1 MGNGQKKE
9 GEMAIIFRKVLIV
22 DGRGGLPERGF
33 VVVEKDR
40 ITKVGKGTDP
50 GEKNGHEIVDLE
62 GRTILPG
69 MIDCHVHLCIDGSA
83 DPIQSLRKDSE
94 QLVTL
99 KAAKNAYLS
108 LSAGVTTI
116 RDLGSLKG
124 ITVSLRDAINLGI
137 TIGPRIV
144 CCNQAVCITGGQG
157 WEFSRQADG
166 VDGVRQ
172 AVREQL
178 RAGANFIKLMSTG
191 GVMTPGI
198 DPGAAQFTYE
208 ELRAG
213 VEEAHKAGR
222 KAASHAQGNEGI
234 KNSLRAGI
242 DTIEHGIFLDDEA
255 ISLFLEKKAVLVPT
269 LSAPFNIMEKGEKS
283 GIPAFV
289 IEKTQR
295 VKDTH
300 IESAKKAYQAGIPIA
315 MGADAGT
322 PFNGHGENLKELEL
336 LVGVGLSPM
345 EAILSATRIA
355 AGAIGLSHMI
365 GTVEEGKLADLIV
378 VEGDPLKDI
387 KILQNKNNIVAI
399 MKDGRFFK
407 KLI

>member
-1 MGNGQKKE
+1 
-9 GEMAIIFRKVLIV
+9 MAVIFRDAFII
-22 DGRGGLPERGF
+22 DGKGNVIDRGF
-33 VVVEKDR
+33 VVVEKNR
-40 ITKVGKGTDP
+40 ISKVGKGP
-50 GEKNGHEIVDLE
+50 GPAEQNGDEVIDLG
-62 GRTILPG
+62 GRSLLPG
-69 MIDCHVHLCIDGSA
+69 LIDCHVHLCIDGSA
-83 DPIQSLRKDSE
+83 DPMQSLRKDSE
-94 QLVTL
+94 QMVTL
-99 KAAKNAYLS
+99 KAARNAYLS
-108 LSAGVTTI
+108 LLAGVTTI
-116 RDLGSLKG
+116 RDLGSLNG

-166 VDGVRQ
+166 VDEVRQ

-178 RAGANFIKLMSTG
+178 RTGANFIKLMSTG

-255 ISLFLEKKAVLVPT
+255 IGLFLEKKAVLVPT
-269 LSAPFNIMEKGEKS
+269 LSAPFNIMGKGEKS

-300 IESAKKAYQAGIPIA
+300 TESTKKAYQAGIPIA

-336 LVGVGLSPM
+336 LVAIGLSPM
-345 EAILSATRIA
+345 EAILSATHIA
-355 AGAIGLSHMI
+355 AETVGLSQMI
-365 GTVEEGKLADLIV
+365 GTIEEGKFADLII

-387 KILQNKNNIVAI
+387 KILQNKNNIIAI

>member
-1 MGNGQKKE
+1 
-9 GEMAIIFRKVLIV
+9 MAVIFRDAFII
-22 DGRGGLPERGF
+22 DGKGNVIDRGF
-33 VVVEKDR
+33 VVVEKNR
-40 ITKVGKGTDP
+40 ISKVGKGP
-50 GEKNGHEIVDLE
+50 GPAEQNGDEVIDLG
-62 GRTILPG
+62 GRSLLPG
-69 MIDCHVHLCIDGSA
+69 LIDCHVHLCIDGSA
-83 DPIQSLRKDSE
+83 DPMQSLRKDSE
-94 QLVTL
+94 QMVTL
-99 KAAKNAYLS
+99 KAARNAYLS
-108 LSAGVTTI
+108 LLAGVTTI
-116 RDLGSLKG
+116 RDLGSLNG

-166 VDGVRQ
+166 VDEVRQ

-178 RAGANFIKLMSTG
+178 RTGANFIKLMSTG

-255 ISLFLEKKAVLVPT
+255 IGLFLEKKAVLVPT
-269 LSAPFNIMEKGEKS
+269 LSAPFNIMGKGEKS

-300 IESAKKAYQAGIPIA
+300 TESTKKAYQAGIPIA

-336 LVGVGLSPM
+336 LVAIGLSPM
-345 EAILSATRIA
+345 EAILSATHIA
-355 AGAIGLSHMI
+355 AETVGLGQMI
-365 GTVEEGKLADLIV
+365 GTIEEGKLADLIV
-378 VEGDPLKDI
+378 VEGDPVKDI
-387 KILQNKNNIVAI
+387 KILQNKNNIIAI

>member
-9 GEMAIIFRKVLIV
+9 GEMAIIFRKALIV
-22 DGRGGLPERGF
+22 DGRGGLLERGF

-116 RDLGSLKG
+116 RDLGSLNG
-124 ITVSLRDAINLGI
+124 VTVSLRDAINLGV

-172 AVREQL
+172 AVREQF

-355 AGAIGLSHMI
+355 AGAVGLSHMI